1 MEAIIMERTN
11 KGITIA
17 REILLIITFCI
28 NIASVVLMIV
38 QFAINYRSSKGYV
51 RIKDNDE
58 LPF

>member
-1 MEAIIMERTN
+1 MERTN

-28 NIASVVLMIV
+28 NIANVVLMIV
-38 QFAINYRSSKGYV
+38 QFAMNYRSSKGYV
-51 RIKDNDE
+51 RIKDSDE